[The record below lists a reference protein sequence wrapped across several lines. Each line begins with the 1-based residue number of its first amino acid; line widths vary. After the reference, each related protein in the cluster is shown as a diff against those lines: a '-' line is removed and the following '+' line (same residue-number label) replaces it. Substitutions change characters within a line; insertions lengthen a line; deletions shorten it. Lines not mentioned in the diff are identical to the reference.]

1 MDIKICL
8 ASDDNY
14 AVHMA
19 VTIASI
25 LKNADDGDNLFFY
38 ILDGG
43 ISDEKKDKIAKLNK
57 IKESDIRYI
66 EIDTSIFRKFQL
78 VQNYFTSAVYYRLM
92 MADLLPDVD
101 KIIYLDSDTVICS
114 SLKELFDVDVTEHY
128 LAAAEDIGFFWARKY
143 LDRQIEKFYINTG
156 VMVVNLKLWRRDIL
170 GERLIKFGL
179 ETNNKLA
186 FGDQDIINVVLKD
199 KIKNIDLKWNV
210 QTSFF
215 EFYNVLNHPL
225 KREIIKAKKNPK
237 IIHYITWKKPW
248 NSYVPKR
255 KLYFYYLDIAGFA
268 SDLSFTNRMKITK
281 QLVLHSI
288 KTAGYF
294 LRYIISPVIK
304 GYRTGDK
311 KIKIRIFNFFEFI
324 LCKTK

>member
-1 MDIKICL
+1 MDIKICF

-25 LKNADDGDNLFFY
+25 LKNAGHGDNLLFY
-38 ILDGG
+38 VLDGG
-43 ISDEKKDKIAKLNK
+43 ISDRSKDKISRLKK
-57 IKESDIRYI
+57 IKDFFIEYI
-66 EIDTSIFRKFQL
+66 DCGAFNSHGFQL
-78 VQNYFTSAVYYRLM
+78 LLPHFSQTVYLRLR
-92 MADLLPDVD
+92 MADLLPNID
-101 KIIYLDSDTVICS
+101 KIIYLDSDMVVCS
-114 SLKELFDVDVTEHY
+114 SLKELFEEDTGEY
-128 LAAAEDIGFFWARKY
+128 FISAAEDIGYFWAHNAFGRKE
-143 LDRQIEKFYINTG
+143 EKFYANSG
-156 VMVVNLKLWRRDIL
+156 VMVINLKLWREHSI
-170 GERLIKFGL
+170 GEKLYKFAGTTK
-179 ETNNKLA
+179 EKLH
-186 FGDQDIINVVLKD
+186 FGDQDVINSVLKD
-199 KIKNIDLKWNV
+199 KIKPLNLKWNV

-255 KLYFYYLDIAGFA
+255 KLYFYYLNIAGFV
-268 SDLSFTNRMKITK
+268 SDLTFANRIKIAK
-281 QLVLHSI
+281 QFVIHNI
-288 KTAGYF
+288 KAAAYF

-304 GYRTGDK
+304 GYKTDDK
-311 KIKIRIFNFFEFI
+311 KIKIKIFNFLEFI

>member
-1 MDIKICL
+1 VDIKICL

-19 VTIASI
+19 VTIASV

-57 IKESDIRYI
+57 IKEFDIRYI
-66 EIDTSIFRKFQL
+66 KIDTSIFKKFQL

-92 MADLLPDVD
+92 IADLLPDID
-101 KIIYLDSDTVICS
+101 KIIYLDSDMVVCS
-114 SLKELFDVDVTEHY
+114 SLKDLFEEDTGKY
-128 LAAAEDIGFFWARKY
+128 FISAAEDIGYFWAHNAFGRKE
-143 LDRQIEKFYINTG
+143 EKFYANSG
-156 VMVVNLKLWRRDIL
+156 VMVINLKLWREHSI
-170 GERLIKFGL
+170 GE
-179 ETNNKLA
+179 KLYEFA
-186 FGDQDIINVVLKD
+186 GTTKEKLHFGDQDVINSVLKD
-199 KIKNIDLKWNV
+199 KIKPLNLKWNV
-210 QTSFF
+210 QISFF

-294 LRYIISPVIK
+294 LRYIVSPIIK
-304 GYRTGDK
+304 GYRTDDK